1 MKKIKGNISR
11 RGALPRRLLS
21 LVSAV
26 FFILPILSLSVSA
39 APSGDVTAADV
50 DLAADHLKSAYL
62 YNIENDFTILA
73 YAAEDTVYPTS
84 TVKIMSGIIA
94 MENLAG
100 RLYETVTITE
110 DMIKGVGGNNI
121 GLKVGEEITV
131 ESLLYAMLV
140 GGANDAAQAL
150 AILVAGTVE
159 DFVVMMN
166 ARAMELGAKNTHY
179 TNPSGIHD
187 AEMYTTAKDTA
198 LIALAAYKI
207 PLFMT
212 ITSTSKYVIPE
223 TNKSEFRNVYSRNYL
238 ISTSSVLKYYY
249 PDAAGMNSGS
259 TSQGGYCLVT
269 TAQRDGLTYLA
280 VVMGADANAETD
292 TIYSYTEAAKMLNY
306 AFSSYANVTLV
317 EAGEMICEIPVTL
330 SGTTDYVTLAT
341 KESMSMY
348 MPLSVDL
355 EKEIKRS
362 YKTSFESLEAPV
374 KEGAVAGILTVMYN
388 DEIVGNIE
396 LITTVSVARSEF
408 LFFLE
413 EIRAFVTGRLFLTTV
428 IAAVV
433 ITVLYIT
440 GKAIWLHKKS
450 QSRYHRWH

>member
-1 MKKIKGNISR
+1 MKNTKDNISR
-11 RGALPRRLLS
+11 RGAFPRRLLS

-26 FFILPILSLSVSA
+26 FFIFATLSVPVLA
-39 APSGDVTAADV
+39 VPAGDVTAADM
-50 DLAADHLKSAYL
+50 DLAADHIKSAYL
-62 YNIENDFTILA
+62 YNIENDFTILS

-94 MENLAG
+94 MENLTG

-110 DMIKGVGGNNI
+110 EMIAGVGGNNI
-121 GLKVGEEITV
+121 GLKAGEEITI

-140 GGANDAAQAL
+140 GGANDAAQSL
-150 AILVAGTVE
+150 AILVAGSVE
-159 DFVVMMN
+159 DFVLMMN
-166 ARAMELGAKNTHY
+166 ARAIELGAKNTHY

-198 LIALAAYKI
+198 LIALAAYEI

-249 PDAAGMNSGS
+249 SDAAGMNSGS

-280 VVMGADANAETD
+280 VVMGADADTETD
-292 TIYSYTEAAKMLNY
+292 TIYSYTEAIKMLNY

-317 EAGEMICEIPVTL
+317 SAGEMICEIPVTL
-330 SGTTDYVTLAT
+330 SGTTDYVTLVT

-355 EKEIKRS
+355 ETEIKRS

-413 EIRAFVTGRLFLTTV
+413 EIRTFVTGRLFITTV

-433 ITVLYIT
+433 ITILYVIS
-440 GKAIWLHKKS
+440 KAIWLHKKS
-450 QSRYHRWH
+450 QSRYRRWH